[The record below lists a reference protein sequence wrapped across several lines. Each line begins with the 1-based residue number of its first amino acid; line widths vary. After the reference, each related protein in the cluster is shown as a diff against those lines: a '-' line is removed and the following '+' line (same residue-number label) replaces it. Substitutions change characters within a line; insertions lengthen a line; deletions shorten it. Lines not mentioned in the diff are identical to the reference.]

1 MDIAAAGFA
10 AAQIAGAQRSQQAA
24 LWGIRG
30 QQQQSQSVANLL
42 DQAVSA
48 AKQISGA
55 APQPAP
61 NAAPS
66 SGGGGTPAS
75 SGGNPTAQ
83 RGSLVNIL
91 A

>member
-24 LWGIRG
+24 ISGIRA
-30 QQQQSQSVANLL
+30 QQQQTQSVANLL

-48 AKQISGA
+48 ARQVSGA
-55 APQPAP
+55 APQAAP
-61 NAAPS
+61 TAAPS
-66 SGGGGTPAS
+66 SGGGGTPATA
-75 SGGNPTAQ
+75 GGNPNAQ